1 MSLVEKMVG
10 WDQLVLGRQ
19 GGAAGGAGA
28 GTGGTGTA
36 RRDKEGEGGGSGSLP
51 TIAHP
56 CRQYLLQQMNIP

>member
-19 GGAAGGAGA
+19 GGTAAGGGGAGE

-36 RRDKEGEGGGSGSLP
+36 TARRDGGGGPPRYPQLP
-51 TIAHP
+51 IP
-56 CRQYLLQQMNIP
+56 VGNISCNK